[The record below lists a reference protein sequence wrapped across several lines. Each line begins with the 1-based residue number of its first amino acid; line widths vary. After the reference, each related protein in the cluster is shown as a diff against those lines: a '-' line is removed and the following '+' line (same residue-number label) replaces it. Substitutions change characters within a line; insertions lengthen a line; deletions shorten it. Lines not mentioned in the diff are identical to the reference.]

1 MGGISVKA
9 HFEINLVPLTIGITQ
24 AFYKRIMAFCF
35 PEKAADS
42 SGTSG
47 AAEEQQLTW
56 AKDRKKA
63 NKTKDHKKANKA
75 NAASSSSST
84 NFYVESPLN
93 KDDVEEMKVRAQQ
106 NKLFVYIKIP
116 EVPICVSYKGEK
128 EKNKILDVAN
138 FRLQVLHCFSGL
150 SGLGEG

>member
-24 AFYKRIMAFCF
+24 AFYKRIMTFCF
-35 PEKAADS
+35 PEKQSDLAL
-42 SGTSG
+42 TS
-47 AAEEQQLTW
+47 AEETSY
-56 AKDRKKA
+56 KDKKKKSGQNKNSKKA
-63 NKTKDHKKANKA
+63 
-75 NAASSSSST
+75 
-84 NFYVESPLN
+84 NFYVESPLT
-93 KDDVEEMKVRAQQ
+93 KDDDVEEMKVRAQQ

-138 FRLQVLHCFSGL
+138 FRLQVIYSIFLL
-150 SGLGEG
+150 